1 MTDSA
6 LQPGADPALT
16 VGRVLTDDLRAW
28 LMAGLRYAVLAVNSA
43 DDAPQQSVMW
53 FDLDPDELDVLVMNT
68 MVRRLKYRQLQADP
82 RVSLLIEDGL
92 TWVAMRGTVELDA
105 DFDRGQAGIR
115 ALAMRY
121 HGDPERY
128 AGQERVVIRMRVEKV
143 IFHER

>member
-1 MTDSA
+1 MTESA

-28 LMAGLRYAVLAVNSA
+28 LTAELRYGVLAVNSA
-43 DDAPQQSVMW
+43 GDAPQQSVMW
-53 FDLDPDELDVLVMNT
+53 FDLDPDEPDVIVMNT

-82 RVSLLIEDGL
+82 RVSLLFEDGL

-115 ALAMRY
+115 ALAVRY
-121 HGDPERY
+121 RGDPERY